1 MGKREMT
8 EPKSVSAKQLRDA
21 LVEELEKSGT
31 LTQAKSLIRNAIFES
46 LNDRKPTEKK
56 NLSNRQTL
64 MASLISEWLEENGF
78 EQSASTIKIESGLKS
93 YLPKSIVNVELNL
106 VPTDLPALDQL
117 VSERIQNVPRPQKQV
132 ESDFNIVGSQ
142 PNEIII
148 EK

>member
-1 MGKREMT
+1 
-8 EPKSVSAKQLRDA
+8 
-21 LVEELEKSGT
+21 
-31 LTQAKSLIRNAIFES
+31 
-46 LNDRKPTEKK
+46 
-56 NLSNRQTL
+56 

-78 EQSASTIKIESGLKS
+78 EQSASTVKIESGLKS

-117 VSERIQNVPRPQKQV
+117 VSERIQNVPRTQKQGV
-132 ESDFNIVGSQ
+132 ESDFKIVGSQ